1 MMLCGLSGPISRRP
15 DVIQITLAFLITQ
28 FEALTSITST
38 LVVLR
43 LMRTI
48 SCFSVTLYFSYIESQ
63 LSKGKVFLLEGIKCF
78 EKIISTNRQA
88 DLINYLCKI
97 LEKVIESVSIT
108 DGLMQLMV
116 TSHYKSMVKTSP
128 SLYAL
133 IRKRIQQE
141 FYSNV

>member
-1 MMLCGLSGPISRRP
+1 
-15 DVIQITLAFLITQ
+15 
-28 FEALTSITST
+28 
-38 LVVLR
+38 
-43 LMRTI
+43 MRTI
-48 SCFSVTLYFSYIESQ
+48 SCFSVALYFSYIESQ

-97 LEKVIESVSIT
+97 LEKVIESVNIT